1 MFAANVSSVA
11 ELQVARASAAVRCP
25 PPFVTGPPR
34 GSWSPSERGAAL
46 SGTSDDHSESTSSPS
61 SPARAALPRGAPVLR
76 SAFGDHP
83 AAFPEAMRT
92 LRILLLGLA
101 AEELPASGDIAGLLH
116 QMTPD
121 GIRTLAAFVKHP
133 VPAGRWNTQ
142 LRVTQI
148 NPPLTRLLVS
158 ICTAYEEWLSDGGV
172 VVFEGGGRRMAFL
185 SRQTLRVEYP
195 RRPHDWGAA
204 HVARRRHA
212 TSATV
217 TSWQGRY
224 RSKLLRC
231 GPCSPQRWSFWS
243 KKG

>member
-1 MFAANVSSVA
+1 
-11 ELQVARASAAVRCP
+11 
-25 PPFVTGPPR
+25 
-34 GSWSPSERGAAL
+34 
-46 SGTSDDHSESTSSPS
+46 
-61 SPARAALPRGAPVLR
+61 
-76 SAFGDHP
+76 
-83 AAFPEAMRT
+83 MRT
-92 LRILLLGLA
+92 LRILLLGPDTA
-101 AEELPASGDIAGLLH
+101 ELPASGDIAGLLQ

-121 GIRTLAAFVKHP
+121 GIRTLAAFVKHS

-142 LRVTQI
+142 LRTNQI

-172 VVFEGGGRRMAFL
+172 AVFEGGGGRRMALL
-185 SRQTLRVEYP
+185 SHPILLVEYP

-224 RSKLLRC
+224 HSKLLGC
-231 GPCSPQRWSFWS
+231 GPCSPQRWSFWR
-243 KKG
+243 KRG